1 MCLKKIQGV
10 WESVW
15 EKLMKALEKKKKKK
29 AYEGTR
35 LENNIKTKI

>member
-15 EKLMKALEKKKKKK
+15 EKLMKALEKKKK

>member
-15 EKLMKALEKKKKKK
+15 EKLMKALEKEK
-29 AYEGTR
+29 EEEESLWR
-35 LENNIKTKI
+35 RKIRKQHKD